1 MKILQGRGR
10 KKMLYGERLL
20 FGDMWVE
27 VNGSIASVGITKN
40 LEIELG
46 DIVIFEFFKTSGY
59 IQQGEEFARIESI
72 YKTYTLKSPVSGY
85 IRWVNRELPFDPTL
99 LNLLPEETEIISIDI
114 QQLV

>member
-1 MKILQGRGR
+1 
-10 KKMLYGERLL
+10 MLYGERLL
-20 FGDMWVE
+20 FGNMWVE
-27 VNGSIASVGITKN
+27 VNGSLASVGITKN

-59 IQQGEEFARIESI
+59 IQEGEEFARIESI

-85 IRWVNRELPFDPTL
+85 IRWVNRELPFDPTFIKFITRR
-99 LNLLPEETEIISIDI
+99 TEIISIDI

>member
-1 MKILQGRGR
+1 
-10 KKMLYGERLL
+10 MLYGERLF
-20 FGDMWVE
+20 FGDIWVE
-27 VNGSIASVGITKN
+27 VNGSVASVGITKN
-40 LEIELG
+40 LEMELG

-59 IQQGEEFARIESI
+59 IQEGEVFARIESI

-85 IRWVNRELPFDPTL
+85 IRWANRKLPFDPTL